1 MRFGIQL
8 PHYGSAPDRIG
19 VRRMA
24 ELIVERGFDGIWLS
38 DHVVMVDD
46 AKSTYP
52 YTSDGSYTFD
62 TGTPWYELVAT
73 LGYLAAVTEEI
84 ELGTAVCVLPQRQP
98 VLLAKQLA
106 TVDRLAGGRLTLGVG
121 SGWLAEEF
129 AALGRP
135 FDRRG
140 ERTVRY
146 VELLRECWSGS
157 PRAAAYDDL
166 ELPPGVRCEP
176 TPPRGAIPVFLG
188 GNSPEALRRVARVG
202 DGWLGA
208 APLEGLDPDNLR
220 KLVGTLREACDELGR
235 DPAGVELAIR
245 LAPHPAWFGST
256 ELRDL
261 VLEYAAEGIG
271 CVTIDFGWRDEDS
284 AAARLDALAE
294 TAQEVRTARSG
305 VSRAT

>member
-8 PHYGSAPDRIG
+8 PHYGNAPDRIG
-19 VRRMA
+19 IKRMA

-46 AKSTYP
+46 ATSTYP

-129 AALGRP
+129 AALGQP
-135 FDRRG
+135 FDGRG
-140 ERTVRY
+140 RRTVRY
-146 VELLRECWSGS
+146 LELLRECWSGS

-166 ELPPGVRCEP
+166 ELPRGVRCEP
-176 TPPRGAIPVFLG
+176 TPPRGTIPVYIG
-188 GNSPEALRRVARVG
+188 GNSPAALRRVARVG

-208 APLEGLDPDNLR
+208 APLEGLDPVDLR
-220 KLVGTLREACDELGR
+220 TLVAALHAACDELGR
-235 DPAGVELAIR
+235 DPAGVALAIR
-245 LAPHPAWFGST
+245 LAPPPAAFGT
-256 ELRDL
+256 DELREL
-261 VLEYAAEGIG
+261 LLEYAAAGIG
-271 CVTIDFGWRDEDS
+271 CVTIDFGWRDEGT

-294 TAQEVRTARSG
+294 TARDVRTATSG
-305 VSRAT
+305 ASRAT